1 MTSRHAPQTTTHDT
15 APMSHACA
23 AARASTTTPTR
34 ANARASQRHRA
45 SRRASRG
52 ARVSASAAL
61 RAHFIAARSSS
72 SNAPPTPP
80 SATPEDIDA
89 GDFLSALES
98 FHEDEVQRFEV
109 ALKAEDPGVFKGTMD
124 EGDGGGATTGA
135 SRVDKLRAERREKRT
150 AVRRAQG
157 DARRASIKANGGG
170 AKSDKLG
177 FLYEEGVDVASE
189 DTVTKCNDA
198 VRLCTSMEEVLMLV
212 KEMRDCGVEPVES
225 TYVAVMLVCRNVGA
239 PERAVQVYDALAD
252 AGVSVSSR
260 TFYLAIELALKAGM
274 IRDALRVKDDMQYKM
289 VPIGSRLYVTLLRAV
304 ADNDIGKR
312 KGPQERLVRTCRLF
326 EEMLADGV
334 TPPPAAYHI
343 LILAA
348 YRAKQY
354 DLAVRTFEE
363 FVDTGVTPSRQTY
376 ETVIDAMSKSGLV
389 PQALEVF
396 VSMKKAG
403 LAPRKQSYN
412 ALLAAC
418 VNAPQPRVEAA
429 FEIFSELR
437 ESGDVEPD
445 KNTFA
450 LLIDAASKAG
460 RPELA
465 FDAFTQMRES
475 GLEVEIST
483 LNRLIHATGL
493 NAKEDETAVQA
504 GLELY
509 NAMGKLGVQPDV
521 ITYGSLISTCA
532 KSRDG
537 KTAIRLF
544 NEMESNGIEPNTI
557 VFNVL
562 INALGRADCGDK
574 AMEYFKMMQE
584 RAMSNRDLI
593 PNRETY
599 TTIFDAVLGPGG
611 AESAVAKHAL
621 ESGDGESFV
630 HSSKVSMLR
639 GIYANGVESGVYEDL
654 STSLSLRD
662 PEAGAC
668 TINMNQLSR
677 TEAVVAT
684 FVFLQRLSELKV
696 EDLPSA
702 LFIYA
707 GKASRKGGAQRRL
720 LAIETVLRAADIK
733 FQTGDVGAANIVAI
747 KGKHATRWVE
757 KNAGTF

>member
-1 MTSRHAPQTTTHDT
+1 MTSRRTLQTTTHDT

-45 SRRASRG
+45 ARNPTRG
-52 ARVSASAAL
+52 ARASASAAR

-72 SNAPPTPP
+72 SNAPPPPP

-124 EGDGGGATTGA
+124 EGDGGATTGA

-170 AKSDKLG
+170 AKSEKLG

-274 IRDALRVKDDMQYKM
+274 VRDALRVKDDMQYKM

-429 FEIFSELR
+429 FEIFNELR

-475 GLEVEIST
+475 GLQVELST

-584 RAMSNRDLI
+584 RSMSNRDLI

-611 AESAVAKHAL
+611 
-621 ESGDGESFV
+621 V

-639 GIYANGVESGVYEDL
+639 EIYANGVESGVYEDL
-654 STSLSLRD
+654 STSFSLRD

-720 LAIETVLRAADIK
+720 LAIETVLRAAAIK

-757 KNAGTF
+757 RNAGTF